1 MNARKTQGRI
11 FWGLLL
17 IIMGVLFLFD
27 RMGRLDFGDLVGR
40 YWPVIFILIGISI
53 LLSNNFK
60 NAGSGVFF
68 ILFGTFF
75 LLLRLRIFERTVWH
89 YLWPLAIIG
98 VGLWI
103 LLRPVWHPD
112 RKAIGAMTAD
122 ELNISQIFSGSVR
135 RIESQSFKGGKADV
149 VFGSAEIDLRAAG
162 LAGGRATLVRRVALP
177 LEPALERRRGRD
189 GHHGIVRRLRAP
201 GQLVADLRPV
211 DDGRAFQ
218 RVSRPRHPL
227 IDGGGQGDDD
237 GEEPEQAF
245 LHGRA

>member
-1 MNARKTQGRI
+1 MTENKNQGRI
-11 FWGLLL
+11 FWGILL
-17 IIMGVLFLFD
+17 IALGVLFLLD
-27 RMGRLDFGDLVGR
+27 QMDKLDFGDLVGR

-75 LLLRLRIFERTVWH
+75 LLLRLRIFERAVWH

-135 RIESQSFKGGKADV
+135 KIESQSFKGGKADV

-162 LAGGRATLVRRVALP
+162 LAGGRATLVLSAVFGSIEVFVPRDWQVVLEGTPVLGSIETRKRAADVAP
-177 LEPALERRRGRD
+177 TQTLEIKGSAVFGSIE
-189 GHHGIVRRLRAP
+189 VK
-201 GQLVADLRPV
+201 
-211 DDGRAFQ
+211 
-218 RVSRPRHPL
+218 
-227 IDGGGQGDDD
+227 
-237 GEEPEQAF
+237 E
-245 LHGRA
+245 